1 MNARTF
7 AGGRRSEGYRVRR
20 KMQAGMEEHRKA
32 PRHRT
37 YKAAHIAFVGRA
49 ATIDCVVRNLSDTGA
64 ILEVASPIGIPDA
77 FDLVFKGDDPARP
90 CRVTWRKETKI
101 GVEFR

>member
-1 MNARTF
+1 M
-7 AGGRRSEGYRVRR
+7 RRR
-20 KMQAGMEEHRKA
+20 MQAGMEEHRKA

-37 YKAAHIAFVGRA
+37 YKAAHIAFAGHA

-64 ILEVASPIGIPDA
+64 TLEVASPIGIPDE
-77 FDLVFKGDDPARP
+77 FDLVFKGDGSVRP

-101 GVEFR
+101 GVDFR